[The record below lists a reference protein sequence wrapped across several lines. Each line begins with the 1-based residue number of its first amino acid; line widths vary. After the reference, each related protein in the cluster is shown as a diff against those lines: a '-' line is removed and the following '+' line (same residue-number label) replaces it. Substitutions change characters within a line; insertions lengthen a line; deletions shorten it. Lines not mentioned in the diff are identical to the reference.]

1 MEKIYVA
8 GKVTGMEDQAKE
20 LFARAVEQLRDAGKE
35 PVNPMRLNHAHDG
48 KWESYMKVCIPA
60 LCSCDSI
67 YMLPN
72 WRQSRGANV
81 EHSLAEKLGMCIYYE
96 L

>member
-8 GKVTGMEDQAKE
+8 GKVTGMEAAAKL
-20 LFARAVEQLRDAGKE
+20 LFAEAVKNLRQAGKE
-35 PVNPMRLNHAHDG
+35 PVNPLELRHVHDG
-48 KWESYMKVCIPA
+48 SWESFMKVCIPA
-60 LCSCDSI
+60 LCSCDAV

-72 WRQSRGANV
+72 WRESKGANV
-81 EHSLAEKLGMCIYYE
+81 EHSLAEKLGMTIYYE

>member
-8 GKVTGMEDQAKE
+8 GKVTGMEEEAKE
-20 LFARAVEQLRDAGKE
+20 LFALAIIRLLAAGKQ
-35 PVNPMRLNHAHDG
+35 PVNPMRLNHDHDG

-60 LCSCDSI
+60 LCNCDAI

-72 WRQSRGANV
+72 WQESKGANI
-81 EHSLAEKLGMCIYYE
+81 EHSLAEKLGMTIYYE
-96 L
+96 I

>member
-8 GKVTGMEDQAKE
+8 GKVTGMEEAAKE
-20 LFARAVEQLRDAGKE
+20 LFAAASRNLLMAGKV
-35 PVNPMRLNHAHDG
+35 PVNPMMLDHSHDG
-48 KWESYMKVCIPA
+48 KWESYMKVCIAA

-72 WRQSRGANV
+72 WRQSKGANV
-81 EHSLAEKLGMCIYYE
+81 EHSLAEKLGMVIYYE